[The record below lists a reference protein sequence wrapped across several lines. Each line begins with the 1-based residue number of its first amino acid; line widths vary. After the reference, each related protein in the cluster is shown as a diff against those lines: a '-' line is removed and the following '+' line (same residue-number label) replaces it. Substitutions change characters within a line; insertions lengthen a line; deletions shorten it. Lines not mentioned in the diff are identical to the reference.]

1 MTILFKN
8 IVILVMEKTI
18 GTLFLPRRF
27 RKLKAA
33 SYANSFQTT
42 TLTSFKDTVFVKIF
56 FYSDHLCNCAFK
68 KKSYSFKPFNIRKKI
83 MKFRG
88 NNFDDNIEVVIEFHR
103 EMPFSPLCTLFFWFY
118 YFHLSW
124 LAE

>member
-33 SYANSFQTT
+33 SYANSFQAA
-42 TLTSFKDTVFVKIF
+42 TLTSFKDRVFVKIF
-56 FYSDHLCNCAFK
+56 FYCDHLYNCAFK
-68 KKSYSFKPFNIRKKI
+68 KKSYIFDPFNIRKKI
-83 MKFRG
+83 IKFRG
-88 NNFDDNIEVVIEFHR
+88 DCFDSNIEIVGDHR
-103 EMPFSPLCTLFFWFY
+103 EITFSP
-118 YFHLSW
+118 
-124 LAE
+124 